1 MPSAPQRA
9 SDWWVCACKFAVP
22 RGIDRASGISFALAL
37 AWSKSHSSMQY
48 FNGLMEYYRVRLVR
62 NRPFSKHNLRTGAGS
77 IPIGMAIYDALIN
90 ERAVEECIRRLTV
103 ENWATF
109 VPEEKVVNALRD
121 AGVSVKNFDRQRF
134 IR

>member
-1 MPSAPQRA
+1 MPIARQLA
-9 SDWWVCACKFAVP
+9 SNWWGVGCKISGP
-22 RGIDRASGISFALAL
+22 RGINLASGICFALAL

-62 NRPFSKHNLRTGAGS
+62 NRPFSKHNVRTGAGS